1 MPSTLTLV
9 LGQHPQSPEAS
20 WQQVLP
26 SGHSDDPPG
35 HITDFAMLGKNKE
48 ALHIKRDTQV
58 RKENKN
64 KTYTKKHPFHP
75 VQDFIQITRTAH
87 FQETQSKLDNTS
99 FNIFYF
105 HVTLIKSGSRSP
117 KLALA
122 LKLTRV
128 YCCTELQTPHLRG
141 F

>member
-48 ALHIKRDTQV
+48 ALHIKWDKQV
-58 RKENKN
+58 RKEKKN
-64 KTYTKKHPFHP
+64 IHTETPISSSAGFHP
-75 VQDFIQITRTAH
+75 DHKNSPF
-87 FQETQSKLDNTS
+87 
-99 FNIFYF
+99 
-105 HVTLIKSGSRSP
+105 SGDSV
-117 KLALA
+117 K
-122 LKLTRV
+122 T
-128 YCCTELQTPHLRG
+128 G
-141 F
+141 